1 MAQFSYTEIQKALNK
16 IAQMHSND
24 DNFVSVEFTD
34 KEEIKVRYLNISK
47 KSLLVP
53 LNISL
58 LNENGEERII
68 NISSEEGPNILPII
82 GDVEKDLPFI
92 SEAPLAGE
100 MGGDQCRNA
109 NDMGHYGTISF
120 YAGGLQID
128 VSGRICNYH
137 CGANSVL
144 VSCNH
149 VIARSDAGGIGEVVW
164 TPFRAN
170 VANLACIL
178 PLGCEA
184 DLALAKFSDPSNIQL
199 WTIRTIGR
207 LNNVRNPVIGEAIK
221 KYGART
227 GYTTG
232 TIISQAVVN
241 TGSHV
246 YHNAFKTSGGF
257 SCPGDSGSSIVA
269 SNNDLLGV
277 LSWGDNIPCEQNP
290 AGYFWIFDF
299 QGLAKEEC
307 MLKISGLQP

>member
-1 MAQFSYTEIQKALNK
+1 MTQFSYNEIQKALNS
-16 IAQMHSND
+16 IAQMHLSD
-24 DNFVSVEFTD
+24 DNFVSTEFTD
-34 KEEIKVRYLNISK
+34 KEEFIVSYLNISRK
-47 KSLLVP
+47 NQLLP
-53 LNISL
+53 AEISI
-58 LNENGEERII
+58 LNENRIEKVIRI
-68 NISSEEGPNILPII
+68 NSVEGPKIVPLI

-92 SEAPLAGE
+92 KEAPLAGE

-137 CGANSVL
+137 CGSNSVL
-144 VSCNH
+144 VSNNH
-149 VIARSDAGGIGEVVW
+149 VIARSDSGGIGEVIW

-170 VANLACIL
+170 VAQLACVL
-178 PLGCEA
+178 PLRCEA
-184 DLALAKFSDPSNIQL
+184 DLAIARFSDPSGIQL

-207 LNNVRNPVIGEAIK
+207 LNNVRNPTIGEGIK
-221 KYGART
+221 KHGART

-269 SNNDLLGV
+269 NNNDLLGI

-299 QGLAKEEC
+299 QGLTEHEC
-307 MLKISGLQP
+307 SFKLSTSK